1 MTSLGSNIGKL
12 ESNEYGYYW
21 KLPNGIIMQFITG
34 KSDASGFDKIQKIK
48 YPIPFKNK
56 IIGISISTWANG
68 SRPAAADIIYQEIT
82 HTLTDITV
90 LRNQREDIFESVAP
104 RIILIGY

>member
-1 MTSLGSNIGKL
+1 M
-12 ESNEYGYYW
+12 
-21 KLPNGIIMQFITG
+21 IMQFITG

-82 HTLTDITV
+82 HTFTDITV

>member
-1 MTSLGSNIGKL
+1 
-12 ESNEYGYYW
+12 
-21 KLPNGIIMQFITG
+21 MQFITG

-48 YPIPFKNK
+48 YPIPFNNK

-68 SRPAAADIIYQEIT
+68 SRPASRPAVADVIYQEIT

>member
-1 MTSLGSNIGKL
+1 MTSLGSNLG
-12 ESNEYGYYW
+12 EFSSNNRGYYW
-21 KLPNGIIMQFITG
+21 KLPNGLIYQFITG

-68 SRPAAADIIYQEIT
+68 SRPAQQLQI
-82 HTLTDITV
+82 
-90 LRNQREDIFESVAP
+90 
-104 RIILIGY
+104 

>member
-1 MTSLGSNIGKL
+1 
-12 ESNEYGYYW
+12 
-21 KLPNGIIMQFITG
+21 MQFITG

-82 HTLTDITV
+82 HTFTDITV
-90 LRNQREDIFESVAP
+90 LNIASATPRQHSTTIFPFSP
-104 RIILIGY
+104 I